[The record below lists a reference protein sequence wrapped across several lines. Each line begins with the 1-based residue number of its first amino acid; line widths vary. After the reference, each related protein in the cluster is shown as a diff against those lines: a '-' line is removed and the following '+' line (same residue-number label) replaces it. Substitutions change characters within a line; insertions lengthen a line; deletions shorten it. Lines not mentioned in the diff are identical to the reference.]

1 MPIRPD
7 LRHHYGKAWRAT
19 VQLVR
24 ERASNRCECTGA
36 CGDTHGASHVCLCV
50 VAGDTPGV
58 AHAAPGCKR
67 CAGTGAAPAVCHAP
81 NGVRIVRERDNPA
94 AWALEA
100 DVGTWLPVSPF
111 GENKPIRVVLTVAH
125 LNQVAGDDRL
135 ENLQLLCQRC
145 HLGQGHASAPQW
157 RRTPGHLAQGV
168 SQPRQAWV
176 CLRSPRRR
184 WRGVEGNE
192 DDQGYQGSAARGPR
206 RNRHAGDE

>member
-145 HLGQGHASAPQW
+145 HLRLDRHQHARSAKA
-157 RRTPGHLAQGV
+157 T
-168 SQPRQAWV
+168 
-176 CLRSPRRR
+176 RRR
-184 WRGVEGNE
+184 RNGAELPGIWPKGCLNHDRPGCACEVRAVDG
-192 DDQGYQGSAARGPR
+192 AA
-206 RNRHAGDE
+206 